1 MTTAAQRGTTT
12 VSDKAVRRIAER
24 AATEALP
31 GTAGAT
37 KGSATVRGRRAEVA
51 VEVPLPYPAP
61 LADTARRVQDHV
73 ARRTAQLTGLDLR
86 APHIGV
92 TSLTPARAESP
103 PADTPLAEDTPAGST
118 GRTPLRWW
126 SQRRLPMALLTL
138 SAAVACGALAFDLVL
153 VHTGH
158 RPPAAWRTATLDWL
172 SRHGPSATAST
183 VGAVAVAL
191 LGVVLIVLAVTP
203 GRRGLLTVTSGSPRL
218 VTAVDR
224 SALASLVEDAVRDT
238 DGIGPVRVRAGR
250 RRVTVRAGLAFG
262 DRDRAR
268 SAVRDA
274 ARRVLEGC
282 DLRRTPRLRVTVRPE
297 PVWDD
302 ATAPAGP
309 PPSADLD
316 ERSPDADG
324 SPPGLGGAKIDLDRT
339 PTADPDRTPT
349 IDLDKKGADQ
359 GIYPAN
365 RGSDSGNRGSGPA
378 TARETPTDP
387 QPTDPGNSP
396 TVPGHRRPGSAL
408 APTPDSD
415 PRSTTPDRL
424 ASPHSPPAPAPDHPQ
439 TDTGRP
445 HLTPDQPQTDTDR
458 PHLTPDDPHL
468 APDHPQATHD
478 RPHTT
483 SDPNGSDPNGSDPEG
498 ASR

>member
-103 PADTPLAEDTPAGST
+103 SADTPLAEDTPAENTPAGST

-138 SAAVACGALAFDLVL
+138 SAAIACGALAFDLVL

-309 PPSADLD
+309 LPSADLD
-316 ERSPDADG
+316 KRSPDAD
-324 SPPGLGGAKIDLDRT
+324 SRPPDLEGAKIDPDRTLTADLDRT
-339 PTADPDRTPT
+339 PTVDPDRTPT

-387 QPTDPGNSP
+387 QPTDPRPTAPGHPP

-408 APTPDSD
+408 VPTPDSD
-415 PRSTTPDRL
+415 PSSTIPDRL
-424 ASPHSPPAPAPDHPQ
+424 ASPHSPPAPASDH
-439 TDTGRP
+439 
-445 HLTPDQPQTDTDR
+445 PQTDTDR

-468 APDHPQATHD
+468 APDRPQATHD
-478 RPHTT
+478 RPHIT
-483 SDPNGSDPNGSDPEG
+483 SDPNGSDPEG

>member
-103 PADTPLAEDTPAGST
+103 PADTPAEDTPAGST

-172 SRHGPSATAST
+172 SRHGPSAAAST

-203 GRRGLLTVTSGSPRL
+203 GRRGLRTVTSGSPRL

-316 ERSPDADG
+316 RTPPDAD
-324 SPPGLGGAKIDLDRT
+324 SRPPDLEGAKIDPDRT
-339 PTADPDRTPT
+339 PTADPHRTPT

-378 TARETPTDP
+378 TARETPTAP
-387 QPTDPGNSP
+387 RLTDPRPTAPGHPP
-396 TVPGHRRPGSAL
+396 TVPGHRRPGPAL
-408 APTPDSD
+408 VPTPDSD

-424 ASPHSPPAPAPDHPQ
+424 ASPHSPHSPSAPAPDHPQ
-439 TDTGRP
+439 TDTDRP
-445 HLTPDQPQTDTDR
+445 HLTPDR
-458 PHLTPDDPHL
+458 PHRTPDDPHL

-483 SDPNGSDPNGSDPEG
+483 SDPNGSDPEG

>member
-126 SQRRLPMALLTL
+126 SQRRLPMALLSL

-268 SAVRDA
+268 CAVRDA

-302 ATAPAGP
+302 ATAPAGT

-365 RGSDSGNRGSGPA
+365 RGSDSANRGSGPA

-387 QPTDPGNSP
+387 RPTAPGHPP

-408 APTPDSD
+408 VPTPDSD
-415 PRSTTPDRL
+415 PSSTTPDRL

-439 TDTGRP
+439 TDT
-445 HLTPDQPQTDTDR
+445 DR
-458 PHLTPDDPHL
+458 PHLTPDRPHL
-468 APDHPQATHD
+468 TPDHPQATHD
-478 RPHTT
+478 RPHIT
-483 SDPNGSDPNGSDPEG
+483 SDPNGSDPEG

>member
-103 PADTPLAEDTPAGST
+103 SADTPLAEDTPAGST

-138 SAAVACGALAFDLVL
+138 SAAIACGALAFDLVL

-218 VTAVDR
+218 ITAVDR

-302 ATAPAGP
+302 GTAPAAGP

-349 IDLDKKGADQ
+349 IDLDKKDADQ

-378 TARETPTDP
+378 TVRETPTDP
-387 QPTDPGNSP
+387 RPTDPRPTAPGHPP

-408 APTPDSD
+408 VPTPDSD
-415 PRSTTPDRL
+415 PSSTIPDRL
-424 ASPHSPPAPAPDHPQ
+424 ASPHSPPAPASDH
-439 TDTGRP
+439 
-445 HLTPDQPQTDTDR
+445 PQTDTDR

-468 APDHPQATHD
+468 APDRPQATHD
-478 RPHTT
+478 RPHIT
-483 SDPNGSDPNGSDPEG
+483 SDPNGSDPEG